1 MHRSLQGTLH
11 GYQSQGIPK
20 SHSHSAQNHSFDSCW
35 ERHCGHGP
43 NGFRKN
49 CCFLDSHVRT
59 IENTLQQGA
68 FSLSSLFLWFFFFFF
83 FFFAQRLGQVGARAL
98 ILSPTR
104 ELALQTLKFVTQ
116 IGHFMNLRSCLLVGG
131 DSMEQQFAD
140 LSLNPDMWGKKRKN
154 FPSLL
159 FFDF

>member
-1 MHRSLQGTLH
+1 MGINRK
-11 GYQSQGIPK
+11 GYQNPTPIQRKTIPLILAGNDIVAMARTGSGK
-20 SHSHSAQNHSFDSCW
+20 TAAFLIPMFERLKTHSN
-35 ERHCGHGP
+35 
-43 NGFRKN
+43 KV
-49 CCFLDSHVRT
+49 L
-59 IENTLQQGA
+59 
-68 FSLSSLFLWFFFFFF
+68 SLSLLCFFGFFFFF